1 MLQAV
6 TQQIMDNT
14 AVEEEEAE
22 KSQPFPLGVETQG
35 GTTQEKAG
43 ELAAQGQAAAE
54 RKSNK
59 AGAANM
65 SGYKNWSTPGKQ
77 GVSLN
82 TAGIRLQT
90 GKGTAIGMGKC
101 GTSLT
106 SQGMLRSLEKTG

>member
-1 MLQAV
+1 MWWQSSVPYTTAASGSSSS
-6 TQQIMDNT
+6 IMKT
-14 AVEEEEAE
+14 V
-22 KSQPFPLGVETQG
+22 SYRISIRGFLSCLIPL
-35 GTTQEKAG
+35 
-43 ELAAQGQAAAE
+43 
-54 RKSNK
+54 R
-59 AGAANM
+59 
-65 SGYKNWSTPGKQ
+65 KQ

>member
-1 MLQAV
+1 
-6 TQQIMDNT
+6 
-14 AVEEEEAE
+14 
-22 KSQPFPLGVETQG
+22 
-35 GTTQEKAG
+35 
-43 ELAAQGQAAAE
+43 
-54 RKSNK
+54 
-59 AGAANM
+59 M